1 MMESRLFAA
10 ALAAAFFCTPAA
22 AQLRPMSED
31 DMSRARGQGLL
42 AVGNSRLGEF
52 DFTRIALDADVELNA
67 GLRNIRL
74 GDYRFPARE
83 GTGADIDMPMLQF
96 GQNGGKVSIT
106 NPYFEVVYR
115 DTGDAAAAR
124 EVVGMR
130 MGFDTISGEV
140 GLKVSSLSGSL
151 LVSGVDANDKP
162 ATIDSHTDAGGGK
175 RWDGAS
181 ALVGVRAGDASGPSR
196 DFWISVLKTGVQFQA
211 PSGTS
216 QLPDVAQSGVWL
228 NWRDKL
234 VSLGALPTAPVAPT
248 APASVPP
255 APLAAEPAVPSAH
268 AASTLTVPPTPAAP
282 ASAVPLSPAGL
293 GVPPTVAVQL
303 PSAMAAALPSA
314 QFAAPPAM
322 PALPSVR

>member
-1 MMESRLFAA
+1 VDLGTLIAVAAAQAAAVANSSMMESRLFAA
-10 ALAAAFFCTPAA
+10 ALAAVFFCAPAS
-22 AQLRPMSED
+22 AQLRPMSDD

-42 AVGNSRLGEF
+42 AVSNSRLGEF

-130 MGFDTISGEV
+130 MGFDAISGEV
-140 GLKVSSLSGSL
+140 GLKVNSLSGSL
-151 LVSGVDANDKP
+151 LVSGVDANGKP
-162 ATIDSHTDAGGGK
+162 ATIDSHSDAGGGK
-175 RWDGAS
+175 RWDGATS
-181 ALVGVRAGDASGPSR
+181 LVGVRAGDSSGPSR

-211 PSGTS
+211 PSGTT
-216 QLPDVAQSGVWL
+216 QLPDAAQSGVWL

-234 VSLGALPTAPVAPT
+234 VSLGALPP
-248 APASVPP
+248 APAAPAGVPP
-255 APLAAEPAVPSAH
+255 AP
-268 AASTLTVPPTPAAP
+268 
-282 ASAVPLSPAGL
+282 
-293 GVPPTVAVQL
+293 VAT
-303 PSAMAAALPSA
+303 
-314 QFAAPPAM
+314 
-322 PALPSVR
+322 PALPTVR